1 MFGGAYCKENIYS
14 FKSSIL
20 TLQALTVIS
29 IKFIIVIS
37 VLIQPPRVMR
47 IGHFHYGVI
56 LLQRPE
62 SFWFLFSHANKSF
75 FFFLLSTGITK
86 FEFEKENEM
95 NSGSCSKMTPSCL
108 ENGLLRI

>member
-14 FKSSIL
+14 CL

-29 IKFIIVIS
+29 IKFIFVIS
-37 VLIQPPRVMR
+37 VLIQPPKVMR

-56 LLQRPE
+56 LLQLPE
-62 SFWFLFSHANKSF
+62 SFWFLFSYANKSYYS
-75 FFFLLSTGITK
+75 LLSTGITK
-86 FEFEKENEM
+86 LEFEKENNM

-108 ENGLLRI
+108 ENSLLKI